1 MATKF
6 NEEEVNKL
14 NSIDDSQARTIKR
27 KVELDSR
34 TLNKIVD
41 TIVSKYSREL
51 DEVIDKMQELLK
63 NSDNLTDDQLL
74 YYTSLIPTYI
84 YFAGNG
90 LESLGVEKDTA
101 SANKREIYS
110 DAYMKA
116 TGTVKDKSSEAFNI
130 ALQETFIEVAYDRA
144 YKKLKLKIEHAVLV
158 ANSVKKVLDYRI
170 NCIKFKGNKEDN

>member
-1 MATKF
+1 MAEKF
-6 NEEEVNKL
+6 DEEEIRKL
-14 NSIDDSQARTIKR
+14 NSIDDTQARTIKR
-27 KVELDSR
+27 KVEFDSR

-41 TIVSKYSREL
+41 TIVNKYSKEL
-51 DEVIDKMQELLK
+51 DDIINNMKGLLE

-84 YFAGNG
+84 YFSGNG
-90 LESLGVEKDTA
+90 LESLGTEKDTA
-101 SANKREIYS
+101 SAMKKEVYA

-116 TGTVKDKSSEAFNI
+116 VGTVKDKSSEAFTI

-144 YKKLKLKIEHAVLV
+144 YKKLKLKIEHAILV